1 MLLQNGIL
9 SKLLEHKVTL
19 LYPIVKLTQLVN
31 RKAFTTAVQK
41 LELLQSDVAA
51 KNFDPS
57 DNVDSEQKM
66 INDYNS
72 YKINIFSGLCEPP
85 NAINSNLAKNAVS
98 NLILYFI
105 CHSIFDSK
113 LP

>member
-1 MLLQNGIL
+1 ML
-9 SKLLEHKVTL
+9 
-19 LYPIVKLTQLVN
+19 KLTQLVN
-31 RKAFTTAVQK
+31 RNAFTEVVQK
-41 LELLQSDVAA
+41 LELLQSDVIA

-85 NAINSNLAKNAVS
+85 NAVKSNLAKNSVS
-98 NLILYFI
+98 NSKPALFMSHKLIFL
-105 CHSIFDSK
+105 
-113 LP
+113 